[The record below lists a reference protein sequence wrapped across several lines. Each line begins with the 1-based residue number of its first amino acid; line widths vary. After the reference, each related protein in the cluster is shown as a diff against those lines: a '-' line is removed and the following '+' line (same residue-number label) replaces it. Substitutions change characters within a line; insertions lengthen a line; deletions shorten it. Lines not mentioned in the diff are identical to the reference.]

1 MIFHISVAL
10 VVLLFLFHFLFC
22 LFGSSLFFLVSLAK
36 SLSILFIFSEKQ
48 LLGLLIL
55 STILFGP
62 LLFILLRL
70 LNKKVSIFI
79 FSMILIIFFTLLT
92 LSFVCFL
99 LNLLAGWLDLFE
111 GFVYLLMKAYTA
123 TKIHLRIIFAA
134 SHRLWSVAF
143 LFSFVSRC
151 FLIFSLIYSF
161 FFFFGSS
168 MMCSVHIFLLQI
180 FFLSLIFCFMLL

>member
-161 FFFFGSS
+161 FFFF
-168 MMCSVHIFLLQI
+168 FLVVA
-180 FFLSLIFCFMLL
+180 